1 MLPRRLSIAALL
13 LILGAAPALTAQ
25 VPVNGDG
32 ARLFGQ
38 VLGAVAG
45 RYVDSASVDSLY
57 QEAAYGLVD
66 RLGDPYAEL
75 VSPKEMADFNVQI
88 AGRYAGVGLLLED
101 HDGKFTVMRV
111 FPNSPGEKGG
121 VMEGDEVLAVDGK
134 ATNGMKFQ
142 DVTTAMKGPPGTNVK
157 VNFHRPGMTRPFDL
171 KFERAVIRIPGAPYA
186 IMLDGGVGYLPL
198 QQFTEKSGDETEA
211 AVRKLLAAGAKALI
225 LDLRGNGGGYTDQAV
240 QVANLFLPQG
250 QEIYRVKT
258 RDPDPEVYRAPKPAL
273 APKLPLVVLVD
284 GGSASA
290 SEIVAGAL
298 QDHDRALVLGTTSYG
313 KGLVQTAMP
322 LSGGWLLKLT
332 SGRWLTPSGR
342 SIQRPRRRGADGRLE
357 EIPADTTGGDT
368 AKPIFRSTSG
378 RPVYGGGGITPD
390 RIVKSDTL
398 TEAERRLQQALA
410 PHGSEAYLALYE
422 MATDLRPKLTPDFTY
437 QSSWREDYWKRLT
450 ARGITV
456 DRAVYDA
463 GASYLDRLIE
473 WRVARV
479 AFGDSTATRH
489 AMVKDRQLREALELA
504 QRGHTQPELFALA
517 LGS

>member
-1 MLPRRLSIAALL
+1 MPSRRLTLSTLF
-13 LILGAAPALTAQ
+13 LTFATATVLAGQ
-25 VPVNGDG
+25 QTSTDG

-75 VSPKEMADFNVQI
+75 VSPKDLADFNVQI

-101 HDGKFTVMRV
+101 HETHFTVMRV
-111 FPNSPGEKGG
+111 FPNSPGERGG
-121 VMEGDEVLAVDGK
+121 VLEGDEIMAVDSK
-134 ATNGMKFQ
+134 PTAGMKFL
-142 DVTTAMKGPPGTNVK
+142 DVTTAMKGPPGTPVR
-157 VNFHRPGMTRPFDL
+157 VTFHRAGMVKPMEL
-171 KFERAVIRIPGAPYA
+171 KFERAVVRIPGAPYA
-186 IMLDGGVGYLPL
+186 IVLDGGVGYLPL

-211 AVRKLLAAGAKALI
+211 AVRKVLAAGAKALI
-225 LDLRGNGGGYTDQAV
+225 LDMRGNGGGYTDQAV
-240 QVANLFLPQG
+240 QVANLFLPAG
-250 QEIYRVKT
+250 EEIYRVKS
-258 RDPDPEVYRAPKPAL
+258 RDPAPEIYRAPKQPL
-273 APKLPLVVLVD
+273 APNLPLIVLVD

-290 SEIVAGAL
+290 TEIVAGAL
-298 QDHDRALVLGTTSYG
+298 QDHDRALVLGTISYG

-357 EIPADTTGGDT
+357 EIPADSTKADSIR
-368 AKPIFRSTSG
+368 PVFRSESG

-390 RIVKSDTL
+390 RVVRGDTL
-398 TEAERRLQQALA
+398 TDAERKLQLALA
-410 PHGSEAYLALYE
+410 PHGQEAYLVLYD
-422 MATDLRPKLTPDFTY
+422 MATQLRPSLTPNFTY
-437 QSSWREDYWKRLT
+437 QPAWREDYWKRLT
-450 ARGITV
+450 AKGITV

-489 AMVKDRQLREALELA
+489 AMVKDRQLREALTLA

-517 LGS
+517 MGS

>member
-1 MLPRRLSIAALL
+1 MYSRRLGFAALWL
-13 LILGAAPALTAQ
+13 ALSAAPILSAQ
-25 VPVNGDG
+25 QPSYGDG

-38 VLGAVAG
+38 VMGAVAG

-75 VSPKEMADFNVQI
+75 VSPKDLADFNVQI

-101 HDGKFTVMRV
+101 HEGRFTVMRV
-111 FPNSPGEKGG
+111 FPGSPGEHGG
-121 VMEGDEVLAVDGK
+121 VIEGDEILAVDGR
-134 ATNGMKFQ
+134 ATAGMKFQ
-142 DVTTAMKGPPGTNVK
+142 DVTTAMKGPPGTVVK
-157 VNFHRPGMTRPFDL
+157 VSFHRPGVSKPIDL
-171 KFERAVIRIPGAPYA
+171 KFDRAVVRIPGAPYA

-211 AVRKLLAAGAKALI
+211 AVRRLLTAGAKSLI

-250 QEIYRVKT
+250 DEIYRVKT
-258 RDPDPEVYRAPKPAL
+258 RDPAPEIYRAPKAAL

-298 QDHDRALVLGTTSYG
+298 QDHDRALVLGTISYG
-313 KGLVQTAMP
+313 KGLVQTALP

-332 SGRWLTPSGR
+332 SGRWITPSGR

-357 EIPADTTGGDT
+357 EIPADSTKPDT
-368 AKPIFRSTSG
+368 VRPMFKSASG
-378 RPVYGGGGITPD
+378 RPVFGGGGITPD
-390 RIVKSDTL
+390 RIVRSDTL
-398 TEAERRLQQALA
+398 TDAERRLQQALA
-410 PHGSEAYLALYE
+410 PHGQEAYLALYE
-422 MATDLRPKLTPDFTY
+422 MATDLRTSLTPNFTY
-437 QSSWREDYWKRLT
+437 QTGWREDYWRRLT
-450 ARGITV
+450 ARGV
-456 DRAVYDA
+456 SLDRAVYDA
-463 GASYLDRLIE
+463 GAGYLDRLIE

-489 AMVKDRQLREALELA
+489 AMIRDRQLREALALA
-504 QRGHTQPELFALA
+504 QKGHTQPELFALA